1 MSFTKLPYDAKAYKS
16 TVQQSQRQGSYH
28 LNKPRVSAT
37 QCYPYPVSVIPQQQ
51 GVSVFKNTSLVDV
64 SSELLGI
71 NRRASGAPTNTFEAQ
86 CDTGYPLGQGII
98 GNCPNSK
105 KGSMVGDNEL
115 QHFPNCFIPAEET
128 RTTNPSCNL
137 RGTGWNRWE
146 SLSINP
152 QKNIEMSFPNN
163 ISNRILVKDNHRPLI
178 PTPIDVSASLPD
190 GEVKA
195 YDGEFAIL

>member
-1 MSFTKLPYDAKAYKS
+1 MSF
-16 TVQQSQRQGSYH
+16 H
-28 LNKPRVSAT
+28 NK
-37 QCYPYPVSVIPQQQ
+37 QLL
-51 GVSVFKNTSLVDV
+51 FKNKALIDV

-71 NRRASGAPTNTFEAQ
+71 NRRASGVPTNNFQAQ
-86 CDTGYPLGQGII
+86 CDTGYPKGQGVI
-98 GNCPNSK
+98 GNCPASK
-105 KGSMVGDNEL
+105 QGSMVGDNEL
-115 QHFPNCFIPAEET
+115 KHFPNCFIPAEET
-128 RTTNPSCNL
+128 RTTNPPCNL

-178 PTPIDVSASLPD
+178 PTPIDVSASLPS